1 MSHFCCKPYYRRIRF
16 YTNVRL
22 LLRWLN
28 QFWNMS
34 TNETEAPE
42 EVLNGLLVKE
52 VVVDAVL
59 SLVHQ
64 PSLFGDE
71 VPDGES
77 VYEALAGH

>member
-1 MSHFCCKPYYRRIRF
+1 MSHFCYKPYRRIRF

-28 QFWNMS
+28 QFRNMS

-59 SLVHQ
+59 CLVHQ

-77 VYEALAGH
+77 LDEALAGH

>member
-1 MSHFCCKPYYRRIRF
+1 MSHFCYKPYRRIWF

-28 QFWNMS
+28 QFRNMS

-59 SLVHQ
+59 CLVHQ

>member
-1 MSHFCCKPYYRRIRF
+1 
-16 YTNVRL
+16 
-22 LLRWLN
+22 
-28 QFWNMS
+28 MS

-59 SLVHQ
+59 CLVHQ

-77 VYEALAGH
+77 LDEALAGH

>member
-1 MSHFCCKPYYRRIRF
+1 MS
-16 YTNVRL
+16 
-22 LLRWLN
+22 
-28 QFWNMS
+28 M
-34 TNETEAPE
+34 NETKASE
-42 EVLNGLLVKE
+42 EVLQGLLVKQI
-52 VVVDAVL
+52 VVDAVL

>member
-1 MSHFCCKPYYRRIRF
+1 MSHFCYKPYRRIRF

-28 QFWNMS
+28 QFRNMS

-77 VYEALAGH
+77 VDEALAGH

>member
-1 MSHFCCKPYYRRIRF
+1 MSHFCCNNPYRRIRF

-28 QFWNMS
+28 QFRNMS

-52 VVVDAVL
+52 VVVYAVL
-59 SLVHQ
+59 CLVNQ

>member
-1 MSHFCCKPYYRRIRF
+1 M
-16 YTNVRL
+16 
-22 LLRWLN
+22 
-28 QFWNMS
+28 
-34 TNETEAPE
+34 NETKASE
-42 EVLNGLLVKE
+42 EVLQGLLVKQI
-52 VVVDAVL
+52 VVDAVL